1 MLWPR
6 KIQSAIQIAVYL
18 CLLGF
23 FLLSIFL
30 MTGEEAERRVW
41 AASPSTLHLY
51 STEQVCSTVNGDHV
65 LNCGHCG
72 HCSNVQDIRI
82 YHETAESL
90 TTIMTNCARNNFL
103 WGEDTLRC
111 LQKASGL
118 STECAKCWVGNYE
131 CNTQHCLKTCVKHRF
146 FPFLPSWRDWNSAP
160 LDPCIACDEKLCGP
174 GFVECAGAN
183 RRRAGIV
190 SDIQRDDGREICD
203 RVDWDWILSSPQDG
217 NANIEAKEL
226 PLAQVPEL

>member
-1 MLWPR
+1 MSWPR
-6 KIQSAIQIAVYL
+6 KIQSTIQITVYL
-18 CLLGF
+18 CLFGF

-30 MTGEEAERRVW
+30 MIGEEAERRVW

-51 STEQVCSTVNGDHV
+51 STEQVCSTVDGGHV

-82 YHETAESL
+82 YHDTAESL

-118 STECAKCWVGNYE
+118 STECAQCWVENYE
-131 CNTQHCLKTCVKHRF
+131 CNTQNCLKTCVKHRF

-174 GFVECAGAN
+174 GFVEPIDEGQ
-183 RRRAGIV
+183 G
-190 SDIQRDDGREICD
+190 
-203 RVDWDWILSSPQDG
+203 L
-217 NANIEAKEL
+217 
-226 PLAQVPEL
+226 